1 MLLWLMVAGCARPLA
16 PDEWRETVPDAP
28 CDVNI
33 VNIDGMG
40 AFERVARYD
49 AAGHIIF
56 GTTQLTYDGRGREY
70 FRWDGPRLVHVDS
83 YYDQDARRGDCDVEG
98 GCDEP
103 ATRTIDEMTLRYDGA
118 RLVGT
123 DRTTLVFER
132 DNRGAY
138 VSSDRRHDREA
149 MAYDGERLVGF
160 RGTIRWAGG
169 HPVERRNGT
178 FDDTFE
184 WHGDRLAAY
193 RWASYLQTFA
203 YDSLG
208 RLANETLTGGAEHT
222 TTAWS
227 YDSTGRLVSRTEDGS
242 DGRHEWTWRY
252 DDAGR
257 VVRFTNGGATTDYAY
272 GASCPAH
279 LNAPITP
286 TALARAKLVVCAQS
300 PGDLYDTCE

>member
-1 MLLWLMVAGCARPLA
+1 MVAGCARPLA

-138 VSSDRRHDREA
+138 VSSDRRPDREA